1 MVPLATATGSAQPA
15 VRASAARDSLAFL
28 DKFLPGSRSRVEAM
42 IPAESLRVIQ
52 ETSRLS
58 WIPLVHDHWIVD
70 GIVSVFGRE
79 RAVRCWADSVT
90 SQVDQPLLRTF
101 VSGMLGIVGNDP
113 ARVVALIPKGWS
125 MIWRDMCTPRFTI
138 DDAGRPVIH
147 FDNIDPQVRA
157 YDNYLCS
164 WHGSCLG
171 FARLTRLPVNVD
183 FQIDPDASHASATFN
198 FRRPSL
204 PPPA

>member
-1 MVPLATATGSAQPA
+1 MDARVTLETPPA

-28 DKFLPGSRSRVEAM
+28 DKFHPGSRERVEAS
-42 IPAESLRVIQ
+42 IPPESLAVIR

-58 WIPLVHDHWIVD
+58 WIPLEHDHWIVD

-113 ARVVALIPKGWS
+113 GRVVALIPKGWS
-125 MIWRDMCTPRFTI
+125 MIWRDMCTPRVAL
-138 DDAGRPVIH
+138 DAAGRPVLH
-147 FDNIDPQVRA
+147 LDNIEPRVRR
-157 YDNYLCS
+157 YDNYLHS
-164 WHGSCLG
+164 WHGACLG
-171 FARLTRLPVNVD
+171 FARLTRLPVNVEFEIAAD
-183 FQIDPDASHASATFN
+183 KSHATATFN
-198 FRRPSL
+198 FRRLSV
-204 PPPA
+204 PPPV